1 MTRDLILLAAALF
14 TWGVGDGMFFL
25 FQPLYLQDL
34 GANPQMIGNILGAVG
49 IAMTVAHLPAG
60 YLADR
65 IGRRPLLYLAWGLGT
80 LATWV
85 MALAPSLPW
94 FTVGTV
100 LYGLTSFV
108 MVPMYSYITA
118 ARGKLSIG
126 RAITLTTAAFSLG
139 SVIGPIIGGQIGEKI
154 GLHRTFLVAAFIF
167 ILSTLIVLSIRAQP
181 IEETTTQK
189 DGNALKTVLTPRY
202 LRYLALIFVVMFAL
216 YLPQPLSQNYLQDVR
231 NLGNAQIGGVIAMR
245 NLGVVVFNL
254 LLGQINARVGFLL
267 AQGAMALFGLAL
279 WQGTSLPWYMGAYFL
294 MGSYQTARSLASA
307 QARPL
312 VPPEVMGVAY
322 GFVETAASLSII
334 LAPPLAG
341 YLYARDPVLIYP
353 IGLVAILVGLLLTLF
368 FSPVRS
374 KDVI

>member
-254 LLGQINARVGFLL
+254 LLGQINARIGFLL

>member
-14 TWGVGDGMFFL
+14 TWGVGEGMFFL

-126 RAITLTTAAFSLG
+126 RAITLMTAAFSLG

-167 ILSTLIVLSIRAQP
+167 IFSTLIVLSIRAQP
-181 IEETTTQK
+181 VEETATQK
-189 DGNALKTVLTPRY
+189 DGNALRTVLTPRY

-216 YLPQPLSQNYLQDVR
+216 YLPQPLSQNYLQDVHH
-231 NLGNAQIGGVIAMR
+231 LGPAQIGGVIAMR

-312 VPPEVMGVAY
+312 VSPEVMGIAY
-322 GFVETAASLSII
+322 GFVETAASLAII

-341 YLYARDPVLIYP
+341 YLYARDPVSIYP
-353 IGLVAILVGLLLTLF
+353 IGLVAILVGLLLTVF
-368 FSPVRS
+368 FSPVRN

>member
-34 GANPQMIGNILGAVG
+34 GANPQMIGNILGTVG
-49 IAMTVAHLPAG
+49 IAMTIAHLPAG

-108 MVPMYSYITA
+108 MVPTYSYITA

-181 IEETTTQK
+181 VEAAETPK
-189 DGNALKTVLTPRY
+189 DGNALKAVLTPRY
-202 LRYLALIFVVMFAL
+202 LRYLVLIFVVMFVL

-231 NLGNAQIGGVIAMR
+231 KLGPAQIGGVIAMR

-312 VPPEVMGVAY
+312 VSPEVMGVAY

-353 IGLVAILVGLLLTLF
+353 IALVAILAGLLLTLF
-368 FSPVRS
+368 FSPVRRE
-374 KDVI
+374 DVI